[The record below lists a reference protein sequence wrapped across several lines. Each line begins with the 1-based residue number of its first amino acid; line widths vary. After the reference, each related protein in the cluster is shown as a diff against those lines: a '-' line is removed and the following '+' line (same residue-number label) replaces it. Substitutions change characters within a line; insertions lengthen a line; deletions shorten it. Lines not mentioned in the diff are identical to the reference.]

1 MPHPTKARFE
11 LGIALSNQR
20 DYAAAVE
27 AFAMIKDYPGA
38 KEELQRAN
46 YNRASA
52 CLKWG
57 RFSGPLTCSWSW
69 ATMSADYMKQALYA
83 QAQQLLAAGEQAEPW
98 PCSSAWGITRTPAS
112 FGRAV
117 YQALAKL
124 NDSDLAGAAEQLKE
138 IPGYKN
144 ADELYEGTVY
154 SQAQAMEQAGDH
166 AEAARLYALI
176 PGHEDAST
184 RGEASFDA
192 YYQTAYETAKQGM
205 KDKKYKVVID
215 ALKDLDRQ
223 NTGEKYSDIGSMYQE
238 ANYLYANEL
247 YADNKPY
254 EALVYYR
261 NVLGYKDVAK
271 KLDRAS
277 YRVIGSWKTD
287 RGAEFTFRDDGTCLI
302 EGKEMYYF
310 AKNFTLRAGDR
321 PEELNV
327 HYHIVDSRE
336 QRMTLRNESTKKLY
350 KFVKVTEDKP

>member
-1 MPHPTKARFE
+1 MQRAIDVFME
-11 LGIALSNQR
+11 LG
-20 DYAAAVE
+20 DYE
-27 AFAMIKDYPGA
+27 K
-38 KEELQRAN
+38 
-46 YNRASA
+46 
-52 CLKWG
+52 
-57 RFSGPLTCSWSW
+57 
-69 ATMSADYMKQALYA
+69 SADYMKQALYA
-83 QAQQLLAAGEQAEPW
+83 QAQQLLAAGEQAE
-98 PCSSAWGITRTPAS
+98 AMALFKRLGDYQDAS
-112 FGRAV
+112 QLWQEAV
-117 YQALAKL
+117 YQQALAKL